1 MQRCEELRHGPR
13 VLQGFR
19 LFSMAKQSDEGRP
32 ISELLRVL
40 RRDDDKTS
48 IELLGFIFDSQM
60 KKRERG
66 VIFVD

>member
-1 MQRCEELRHGPR
+1 
-13 VLQGFR
+13 
-19 LFSMAKQSDEGRP
+19 MAKHSDEVRP

-40 RRDDDKTS
+40 RRENDKTS
-48 IELLGFIFDSQM
+48 IELLGFIVDSQM